1 MVIFHSYVAV
11 YQRIILPKTPAP
23 QHASYAQVPGHRGD
37 EACDAGRTAGRRV
50 VGAADAVVLDG
61 LGWALFQKAV
71 AGTRGD
77 GTRPGKQPHNYGKSS
92 FLMGKLTN
100 SFAIENGHRNSGF
113 LIENGGSFHSYVK
126 LPDGWEDGGEDG
138 FWGKKNTKTSR
149 KHPVV

>member
-61 LGWALFQKAV
+61 LTALKKATT
-71 AGTRGD
+71 GGNSWEKKRH
-77 GTRPGKQPHNYGKSS
+77 GKNGKN
-92 FLMGKLTN
+92 MW
-100 SFAIENGHRNSGF
+100 
-113 LIENGGSFHSYVK
+113 
-126 LPDGWEDGGEDG
+126 LPLK
-138 FWGKKNTKTSR
+138 WGVLCPINRYDKNDDKR
-149 KHPVV
+149 